1 MEQKSY
7 LVAKWREHEAMSHQ
21 ALKSAK
27 TLFRAYKGALA
38 TLEADIGEPFLQA
51 LSLIQNSAGHVI
63 VSGMGKSGIIGRKIA
78 ATLASTGTPSL
89 FLHPA
94 EAIHGD
100 LGVVRQGDIVLAI
113 SNSGDTEEVMRL
125 LPAFQRLNT
134 HLIAMTG
141 NPHSNLAQ
149 HAEVVLNIA
158 VDREACPLN
167 LAPTTS
173 SLNTLVLGDALAV
186 ALMEMRGFKEADFAA
201 THPGGALGRRLFTH
215 VRDKMRTQNLPFING
230 NASVQNV
237 LLTMTEGRL
246 GMALVGTP
254 ERLEGII
261 TDGDLRRVLV
271 TGADLGD
278 IKVKEVASS
287 KPLTIGSDVLMA
299 DAEAKMLEARVQ
311 CLVVVDTTDVVV
323 GVIQI
328 YE

>member
-1 MEQKSY
+1 
-7 LVAKWREHEAMSHQ
+7 
-21 ALKSAK
+21 
-27 TLFRAYKGALA
+27 
-38 TLEADIGEPFLQA
+38 
-51 LSLIQNSAGHVI
+51 
-63 VSGMGKSGIIGRKIA
+63 
-78 ATLASTGTPSL
+78 
-89 FLHPA
+89 
-94 EAIHGD
+94 
-100 LGVVRQGDIVLAI
+100 
-113 SNSGDTEEVMRL
+113 
-125 LPAFQRLNT
+125 
-134 HLIAMTG
+134 MT
-141 NPHSNLAQ
+141 
-149 HAEVVLNIA
+149 EVVLNIA

-215 VRDKMRTQNLPFING
+215 VRDKMRTQHLPFVDG
-230 NASVQNV
+230 NESVQNA

-246 GMALVGTP
+246 GMALVGTT

-271 TGADLGD
+271 AGEDLGD

-299 DAEAKMLEARVQ
+299 DAEAKMLEARLQ
-311 CLVVVDTTDVVV
+311 CLVVVDSADAVV

>member
-1 MEQKSY
+1 
-7 LVAKWREHEAMSHQ
+7 MSQQ

-27 TLFRAYKGALA
+27 TLFKAYKGALA
-38 TLEADIGEPFLQA
+38 TLEADVGAPFLKA
-51 LSLIQNSAGHVI
+51 LSLIQHSTGHVV

-100 LGVVRQGDIVLAI
+100 LGMVRQGDVVLAI
-113 SNSGDTEEVMRL
+113 SNSGDTEEIMRL
-125 LPAFQRLNT
+125 LPAFDRLET
-134 HLIAMTG
+134 HLIAMTS
-141 NPHSNLAQ
+141 NPHSNLAR

-186 ALMEMRGFKEADFAA
+186 ALMEMRGFQEADFAA
-201 THPGGALGRRLFTH
+201 THPGGSLGRRLLTH
-215 VRDKMRTQNLPFING
+215 VRDKMRIQNLPFVDG
-230 NASVQNV
+230 NAPVQDA

-246 GMALVGTP
+246 GMAIVGSP
-254 ERLEGII
+254 DQLEGII

-271 TGADLGD
+271 DGADLSQ
-278 IKVKEVASS
+278 ITVKQVATST
-287 KPLTIGSDVLMA
+287 PLTIGPDVLMA

-311 CLVVVDTTDVVV
+311 CLVVVDAAWAVV

>member
-1 MEQKSY
+1 
-7 LVAKWREHEAMSHQ
+7 MSQQ
-21 ALKSAK
+21 ALRSANI
-27 TLFRAYKGALA
+27 LFEAYKSALA

-51 LSLIQNSAGHVI
+51 LSLIQNSTGHVV

-100 LGVVRQGDIVLAI
+100 LGMVRQGDVVLAI
-113 SNSGDTEEVMRL
+113 SNSGDTEEVTRL
-125 LPAFQRLNT
+125 LPAFQRLQT
-134 HLIAMTG
+134 HIIAMTG

-186 ALMEMRGFKEADFAA
+186 ALMEIRGFQEADFAA
-201 THPGGALGRRLFTH
+201 THPGGVLGRRLFTR
-215 VRDKMRTQNLPFING
+215 VRDKMRTQNLPFIEG
-230 NASVQNV
+230 NAPVQDA

-246 GMALVGTP
+246 GMAIVGTVD
-254 ERLEGII
+254 RLEGII

-271 TGADLGD
+271 AGADLGN
-278 IKVKEVASS
+278 ITVKQVATAE
-287 KPLTIGSDVLMA
+287 PLTIGPDVLMA
-299 DAEAKMLEARVQ
+299 DAESKMIEARVQ
-311 CLVVVDTTDVVV
+311 CLVVIDAAGTVV

-328 YE
+328 Y

>member
-1 MEQKSY
+1 M
-7 LVAKWREHEAMSHQ
+7 AIDEALN
-21 ALKSAK
+21 ATK
-27 TLFRAYKGALA
+27 TLFAAYKTALA
-38 TLEADIGEPFLQA
+38 NLEADIGEPFLKA
-51 LSLIQNSAGHVI
+51 LSLVKNSAGHVV

-100 LGVVRQGDIVLAI
+100 LGMVRQGDVVLAI
-113 SNSGDTEEVMRL
+113 SNSGDTEEIVRL
-125 LPAFQRLNT
+125 LPAFDRLQT
-134 HLIAMTG
+134 HLIAMTS
-141 NPHSNLAQ
+141 NPHSNLAR

-186 ALMEMRGFKEADFAA
+186 ALMEMRGFQEADFAA
-201 THPGGALGRRLFTH
+201 THPGGSLGRRLLTH
-215 VRDKMRTQNLPFING
+215 VRDKMRTQNLPFVDG
-230 NASVQNV
+230 NAPVQDA

-246 GMALVGTP
+246 GMAIVGSP
-254 ERLEGII
+254 DQLEGII

-271 TGADLGD
+271 GGADLGK
-278 IKVKEVASS
+278 ISVKQVATST
-287 KPLTIGSDVLMA
+287 PLTIGPDVLMA

-311 CLVVVDTTDVVV
+311 CLVVVDAAGAVV

>member
-1 MEQKSY
+1 
-7 LVAKWREHEAMSHQ
+7 MSQQ

-27 TLFRAYKGALA
+27 TVFKAYKGALA
-38 TLEADIGEPFLQA
+38 TLEADIGEPFLKA
-51 LSLIQNSAGHVI
+51 LSLIQHSTGHVV

-100 LGVVRQGDIVLAI
+100 LGMVRQGDVVLAI
-113 SNSGDTEEVMRL
+113 SNSGDTEEIMRL
-125 LPAFQRLNT
+125 LPAFDRLQT
-134 HLIAMTG
+134 HLIAMTSM
-141 NPHSNLAQ
+141 PHCCLAR

-158 VDREACPLN
+158 VDRVAGALN

-186 ALMEMRGFKEADFAA
+186 ALMEMRGFQEADFAA
-201 THPGGALGRRLFTH
+201 THPGGSLGRRLLTH
-215 VRDKMRTQNLPFING
+215 VRDKMRTQNLPFVDG
-230 NASVQNV
+230 NAPVQDA

-246 GMALVGTP
+246 GMAIVGSP
-254 ERLEGII
+254 DQLEGII

-271 TGADLGD
+271 GGADLGK
-278 IKVKEVASS
+278 ISVKQVATST
-287 KPLTIGSDVLMA
+287 PLTIGPDVLMA

-311 CLVVVDTTDVVV
+311 CLVVVDAAGAVV